1 MSAGAKLLHLRGAAG
16 MDAIYRKIGWRLLPL
31 LMLAH
36 ALAWLDRV
44 NIGYAQSHMGHSL
57 GFGDQ
62 AAAWG
67 AGLFFVGY
75 CLFQLPC
82 NRLLQKIGA
91 RTMLPRLLL
100 CWGLAAAATA
110 FVRTPFQFYALRFV
124 LGVFEAGFLPGA
136 IYYLSCWYPAARR
149 ARVYAIFATA
159 ALIAAAAA
167 APLSGYTLQAL
178 HGQGGLQGWQWL
190 LLTQGL
196 SAALLGV
203 AAWRYLDEQPD
214 DADWLSPFEQQMVEQ
229 DHERDEALHAAAA
242 TATAARDAE
251 AGAVAISWSLARDP
265 AIALLALSNL
275 LLTGAGYALAA
286 LAPDLLR
293 RWGADGADIQPA
305 WLAALPYAAGVIG
318 MVAIGH
324 DSDHRHERRGHF
336 VACMVLA
343 AGGLGLAIAA
353 NDGLAWSLAGLSL
366 AVLGV
371 ASAAPLLLA
380 ILAGLLPRRHAAIG
394 IALVGTAGGAGGAF
408 GPALGARLLNWGGS
422 AVMLA
427 ALIGVCL
434 TAGVMLLLALRLSPH
449 RSGPDA
455 KHGTS
460 DKMARN

>member
-16 MDAIYRKIGWRLLPL
+16 MDAIYRKISWHLLPL
-31 LMLAH
+31 LMLGY

-44 NIGYAQSHMGHSL
+44 NIGYAQSQMRHSL

-67 AGLFFVGY
+67 AGLFFLGY

-82 NRLLQKIGA
+82 NLLLQKIGA
-91 RTMLPRLLL
+91 RKMLPRLLL
-100 CWGLAAAATA
+100 CWGLASAAAA

-124 LGVFEAGFLPGA
+124 LGMFEAGFFPGV
-136 IYYLSCWYPAARR
+136 IYYLSGWYPAARR

-196 SAALLGV
+196 PATLTGV
-203 AAWRYLDEQPD
+203 AAWLCLDEQPD
-214 DADWLSPFEQQMVEQ
+214 DAGWLSPFEQQMVEQ
-229 DHERDEALHAAAA
+229 DLERDEAQHGA
-242 TATAARDAE
+242 AARDAD
-251 AGAVAISWSLARDP
+251 AGAAAISWTLARDP
-265 AIALLALSNL
+265 AVALLAVSNL
-275 LLTGAGYALAA
+275 LLIGAGYALAA

-305 WLAALPYAAGVIG
+305 WLAVLPYAAGVVG

-394 IALVGTAGGAGGAF
+394 IALIGTAGGAGGAF

>member
-16 MDAIYRKIGWRLLPL
+16 MDAIYRKISWRLLPL
-31 LMLAH
+31 LMLGY

-44 NIGYAQSHMGHSL
+44 NIGYAQSQMRHSL

-67 AGLFFVGY
+67 AGLFFLGY

-82 NRLLQKIGA
+82 NLLLQKIGA
-91 RTMLPRLLL
+91 RKMLPRLLL
-100 CWGLAAAATA
+100 CWGLASAAAA
-110 FVRTPFQFYALRFV
+110 FVRTPFQLYALRFV
-124 LGVFEAGFLPGA
+124 LGVFEAGFFPGV
-136 IYYLSCWYPAARR
+136 IYYLSRWYPAARR

-196 SAALLGV
+196 PAALTGV
-203 AAWRYLDEQPD
+203 AAWLRLDEQPD
-214 DADWLSPFEQQMVEQ
+214 DTDWLTPFEQQMVEQ
-229 DHERDEALHAAAA
+229 DLERDEAQHGA
-242 TATAARDAE
+242 AARDAD
-251 AGAVAISWSLARDP
+251 AGAAAISWTLARDP
-265 AIALLALSNL
+265 AIALLAVSNL
-275 LLTGAGYALAA
+275 LLIGAGYALAT

-305 WLAALPYAAGVIG
+305 WLAVLPYAAGVVG

-353 NDGLAWSLAGLSL
+353 NEGLAWSLAGLSL

-394 IALVGTAGGAGGAF
+394 IALIGTAGAAGGAF

>member
-16 MDAIYRKIGWRLLPL
+16 MDAIYRKISWHLLPL
-31 LMLAH
+31 LMLGY

-44 NIGYAQSHMGHSL
+44 NIGYAQSQMRHSL

-67 AGLFFVGY
+67 AGLFFLGY

-82 NRLLQKIGA
+82 NLLLQKIGA
-91 RTMLPRLLL
+91 RKMLPRLLL
-100 CWGLAAAATA
+100 CWGLASAAAA

-124 LGVFEAGFLPGA
+124 VGVFEAGFFPGV

-196 SAALLGV
+196 PAALLGV
-203 AAWRYLDEQPD
+203 AVWLCLDEQPD

-229 DHERDEALHAAAA
+229 DLERDEAQHGA
-242 TATAARDAE
+242 AARDAD
-251 AGAVAISWSLARDP
+251 AGLAAIGWTLARDP
-265 AIALLALSNL
+265 AIALLAVSNL
-275 LLTGAGYALAA
+275 LLIGAGYALAA

-305 WLAALPYAAGVIG
+305 WLAVLPYAAGVVG

-394 IALVGTAGGAGGAF
+394 IALIGTAGGAGGAF